1 MLVDPRAPV
10 NPFGREALRAPGA
23 GRTDSAVGCL
33 DAGMGEHV
41 RTFPSAAPALDEL
54 VAAKAGR
61 SISVCVPAR
70 DEERTV
76 GPVVGARRPRR
87 DPAGAGLVD
96 EILVVDDGSRD
107 QTADRARTAGARVV
121 HQLGGGDKAAA
132 MRAGLD
138 ASVGDIVVFLDA
150 DVENTTEQ
158 FVTRLVA
165 PLLMD
170 PATVLVKGYYDRPI
184 DGAPTGG
191 GRVTELVARP
201 IIELLFPELTEVRQ
215 PLAGETAAHR
225 WALEKLT
232 FADGYGVE
240 LGLLVDVA
248 RRFGIESIAQVDLG
262 VRIHRNRP
270 LDELRPQARDVLQA
284 ALARIEDPESPNG
297 AGAGAPH

>member
-1 MLVDPRAPV
+1 
-10 NPFGREALRAPGA
+10 
-23 GRTDSAVGCL
+23 
-33 DAGMGEHV
+33 MGERV
-41 RTFPSAAPALDEL
+41 RTVPFAAPTVGEL
-54 VAAKAGR
+54 VAAKSGR
-61 SISVCVPAR
+61 SISVLVPAR

-76 GPVVGARRPRR
+76 GAVVSAVRSLVEADRT
-87 DPAGAGLVD
+87 GLVD

-107 QTADRARTAGARVV
+107 ETAARARSAGARIVR
-121 HQLGGGDKAAA
+121 QRPGGNKAAA

-138 ASVGDIVVFLDA
+138 ASIGDIVVFLDA

-165 PLLMD
+165 PLLVD

-201 IIELLFPELTEVRQ
+201 LIELLFPELAAVRQ
-215 PLAGETAAHR
+215 PLAGETAAQR

-262 VRIHRNRP
+262 VRVHRNRP
-270 LDELRPQARDVLQA
+270 LDELRPQARDVLRA
-284 ALARIEDPESPNG
+284 ALARLEASGP
-297 AGAGAPH
+297 A